1 MTPWTVAPQ
10 VPLCMGFPR
19 QEYWSEFPF
28 PSPGDRPDPGVKP
41 LSPASA
47 SDSLPLSHLGS
58 PTSASEMPS
67 NSLNIE
73 SERVKEVYLKFKIFL
88 PIYYTS
94 MNWTLLKKKKMK
106 DQNLNAFLP
115 KSLHGLTN
123 NFITSFSVISDLD
136 TSKVMGREPLLGQ
149 RNVQAQ
155 SFLTTH

>member
-1 MTPWTVAPQ
+1 
-10 VPLCMGFPR
+10 
-19 QEYWSEFPF
+19 
-28 PSPGDRPDPGVKP
+28 
-41 LSPASA
+41 
-47 SDSLPLSHLGS
+47 
-58 PTSASEMPS
+58 
-67 NSLNIE
+67 
-73 SERVKEVYLKFKIFL
+73 
-88 PIYYTS
+88 
-94 MNWTLLKKKKMK
+94 MK